1 MSNKEQEQP
10 LNKFE
15 KTRLLAA
22 RALELAE
29 GDAPKVPLDEQEFP
43 RPILTKDYV
52 RIAEKELDA
61 GELELDVYRQM
72 AEEQF
77 GSMQNNE

>member
-1 MSNKEQEQP
+1 MSNEQP
-10 LNKFE
+10 FNKFE

-29 GDAPKVPLDEQEFP
+29 GDQPKVTLDETEFP

-52 RIAEKELDA
+52 RIAEKEFNEDA
-61 GELELDVYRQM
+61 LELDVYRQM
-72 AEEQF
+72 AEDQF
-77 GSMQNNE
+77 GAQEDGE